1 MYFKDNGGIKMEMIN
16 VFVYG
21 TLRRGGGNHQLI
33 AEYVQSVH
41 EAMVKGML
49 FHLPYGYPAMV
60 DGRGTVR
67 GEILELSNP
76 ETALTILDELEGY
89 HGPGQ
94 SNEYERITVT
104 AVTADGNKYTCYTY
118 VYPEEQREWL
128 EQNAQP
134 IFGGDWMA
142 FLHSKDEVMYFAY
155 GSCMSE
161 RDFRRT
167 VPHFEVMGRA
177 VLDDY
182 RLAFTRY
189 SSGRQGGVADIVPSP
204 GDRVEGVL
212 YKISSR
218 YVKDLDWR
226 EGVPAGVYRR
236 EYIDV
241 QHNGQLV
248 SALTYVVVE
257 KQLDEIAPSE
267 SYASIILDEGTSL
280 LSPQYIEQVRRHI
293 ETLQKKGR

>member
-1 MYFKDNGGIKMEMIN
+1 METIN
-16 VFVYG
+16 IFVYG
-21 TLRRGGGNHQLI
+21 TLRQGGHNHRLI
-33 AEYVQSVH
+33 AEYVQSAH
-41 EAMVKGML
+41 KATVKGML

-60 DGRGTVR
+60 DGRGTVH
-67 GEILELSNP
+67 GEVFELSDP
-76 ETALTILDELEGY
+76 ETALAILDQLEGY
-89 HGPGQ
+89 RGPGQ
-94 SNEYERITVT
+94 PNHYERITVT
-104 AVTADGNKYTCYTY
+104 AIDADGEKYTCYTY
-118 VYPEEQREWL
+118 VYPSERKEWL
-128 EQNAQP
+128 EQHAEQV
-134 IFGGDWMA
+134 FGGDWMV

-177 VLDDY
+177 VLDDH

-189 SSGRQGGVADIVPSP
+189 SRGRQGGVADIVPSP

-212 YKISSR
+212 YKIPAR
-218 YVKDLDWR
+218 YVTELDWR

-236 EYIDV
+236 EYVDV
-241 QHNGQLV
+241 QCNGQLV

-267 SYASIILDEGTSL
+267 SYASIILDEGASL
-280 LSPQYIEQVRRHI
+280 LSTHYTERVRRHI
-293 ETLQKKGR
+293 EHLRRRER